1 MLIDAFTF
9 FNEHD
14 MLEARLEY
22 LDKVVDYF
30 IIVECDH
37 THAGNPKEL
46 NFPKEIARYR
56 KYLRKIMY
64 LPFSIDPTR
73 YDFTKPQSTNYSAG
87 QWILEKQ
94 QRNYMVSGLK
104 FFHPESFVMISDVD
118 EVPTIQSIE
127 TAKTN
132 FKDELI
138 AVGSS
143 QEMFWYNFKQR
154 ETKMW
159 SGTVMTKVRSA
170 IEKTPEFFRENR
182 WTLPKALTGYHMT
195 YFMEVDKMKYKI
207 ENFAHQELNQT
218 EYTDVQKIQERIA
231 SGIEPFAR
239 QEVPLISVESDSI
252 DSEIYKI
259 FGRIPKT

>member
-9 FNEHD
+9 FNEYD

-46 NFPKEIARYR
+46 NFPKEIGRYR
-56 KYLRKIMY
+56 KYLHKIMY
-64 LPFSIDPTR
+64 LPLSIDPTK
-73 YDFTKPQSTNYSAG
+73 YDFTKPKGTDYSAG
-87 QWILEKQ
+87 QWVLEKQ
-94 QRNYMVSGLK
+94 QRNYMIKGLK
-104 FFHPESFVMISDVD
+104 FFHPDSFVLISDVD

-127 TAKTN
+127 SAKSN
-132 FKDELI
+132 FKEGMI

-159 SGTVMTKVRSA
+159 SGTVMTKVQNA
-170 IEKTPEFFRENR
+170 MEKTPEFFREHR
-182 WTLPKALTGYHMT
+182 WSLPKALTGYHMT

-218 EYTDVQKIQERIA
+218 EYTDIEKIEQRIA
-231 SGIEPFAR
+231 NGIEPFAR
-239 QEVPLISVESDSI
+239 QEVPLITVEPESI
-252 DSEIYKI
+252 DSEIYRI
-259 FGRIPKT
+259 FNQVPKT